1 MLDVGAPSTAYYHQ
15 LESRSSHT
23 AAARYHLLLMDT
35 GTIDG
40 MSAKYVIS
48 EEAVKCII
56 IVSLNMLNWERNDF
70 LKTFDDVAS
79 FLV

>member
-40 MSAKYVIS
+40 MSAK
-48 EEAVKCII
+48 
-56 IVSLNMLNWERNDF
+56 
-70 LKTFDDVAS
+70 
-79 FLV
+79 